1 MMPGM
6 GRMNPRQMKKMLKR
20 QGIDIDELENVVE
33 VVIRMPDR
41 TLVFDAP
48 AVTIMKVQG
57 QATYQVVGEPRESAG
72 GGAPTEAAPEA
83 PEFPEVDIQLVVEN
97 TDADREKAI
106 ETLRDCN
113 GNPAEAIIKLT
124 G

>member
-20 QGIDIDELENVVE
+20 QGIDIDELDDVIE
-33 VVIRMPDR
+33 VIIRMPDR

-57 QATYQVVGEPRESAG
+57 QATYQIVGDPRESAG
-72 GGAPTEAAPEA
+72 GGTPSEAAPEP
-83 PEFPEVDIQLVVEN
+83 PEFPEDDIRLVVDN

-106 ETLRDCN
+106 ETLRECN
-113 GNPAEAIIKLT
+113 GNPADAIIKLT